1 MNLPTLILS
10 EHATL
15 ACGIDSQEDEE
26 QDGESPKR
34 RTTVAEEGQR
44 NANNGCET
52 DDHSDVD
59 EHVEQQDA
67 HDAVAIDAP
76 ISVVLEFG
84 KVDEP

>member
-1 MNLPTLILS
+1 MKALVLS
-10 EHATL
+10 QGAL
-15 ACGIDSQEDEE
+15 FARSVDAQEYKE
-26 QDGESPKR
+26 QNRESPKR
-34 RTTVAEEGQR
+34 RPSIAKEGER
-44 NANNGCET
+44 NA
-52 DDHSDVD
+52 DDGGEANDHAHID